1 MSTKRNSVYSTRNL
15 TTMAILTAISSILFL
30 IEIPITLFYKLD
42 FSNLPILL
50 STFSLGVVPGIIT
63 LLLKAFIGLLHS
75 SSQGIG
81 ELADFLIGLSMI
93 VPVGLIYQRKKT
105 RFNAILGM
113 VVGTFIAMIVGGLV
127 NLYIMIPFY
136 GAVFGMPV
144 EQIVAMGQVLVPQIN
159 SDLSFVMLI
168 TLPFNLLKF
177 TALSIITALIYKPL
191 APILHGNRYK

>member
-1 MSTKRNSVYSTRNL
+1 
-15 TTMAILTAISSILFL
+15 MAILTAISSILFL

-177 TALSIITALIYKPL
+177 TTLSIITALIYKPL